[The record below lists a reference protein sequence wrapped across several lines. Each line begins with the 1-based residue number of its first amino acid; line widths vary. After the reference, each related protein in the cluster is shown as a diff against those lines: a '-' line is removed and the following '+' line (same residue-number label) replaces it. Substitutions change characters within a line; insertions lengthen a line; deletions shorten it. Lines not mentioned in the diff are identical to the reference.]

1 MGLLM
6 GLRESPFRLR
16 PMNSQG
22 IWLKVRYQMGV
33 HGQPAIGGL
42 FSFGAN
48 SNIPEN
54 GFQAWK
60 ADTTSAGVRKA
71 PVEVIKI
78 VCKGPKGRHTMD

>member
-6 GLRESPFRLR
+6 GLREGPFRRR

-42 FSFGAN
+42 FSFGTN
-48 SNIPEN
+48 SKIPPN
-54 GFQAWK
+54 GFQARR
-60 ADTTSAGVRKA
+60 ADTTLCR
-71 PVEVIKI
+71 
-78 VCKGPKGRHTMD
+78 GP